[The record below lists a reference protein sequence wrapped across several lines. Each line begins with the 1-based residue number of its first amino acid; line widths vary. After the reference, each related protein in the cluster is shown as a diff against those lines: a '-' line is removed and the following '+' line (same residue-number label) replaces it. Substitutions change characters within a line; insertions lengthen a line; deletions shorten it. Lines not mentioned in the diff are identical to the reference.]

1 MTTSEEDPFKRVGA
15 AVQAG
20 AAKAGPSPAD
30 DGEMVSPVPDG
41 APEPLTRH
49 RAHGEASRRWTYR
62 DTAGRVL
69 FIVAR
74 FDQADGEKQVLP
86 QTLWRVGGA
95 LKWRWKAAAAPR
107 PLYGLPEL
115 AARPDAPVLVVEGE
129 KTADAARDR
138 VPDHVVVTWSG
149 GSNASAMADWSP
161 LKGRQVALWPDADE
175 AGAKA
180 MRAVAA
186 QLSRLGVS
194 AVAVPLPGGLPQG
207 WDLADPWPSGFG
219 PKEAEI
225 AMRAPRASERE
236 VYWPKGFQAGDT
248 GVYWAPKDNGKGE
261 EAAPLWLCGGLEV
274 LASARD
280 EDGGDWSIV
289 VEFRDPDGRRKREI
303 IGKGELAGDGVD
315 VRRRLMAA
323 GLPVSSNKAARERLQ
338 AGLSAVIC
346 SERARLASSTG
357 WRGPL
362 YVLPHRTIGSGA
374 SERVIYRG
382 RAGGTHHGEAGSYD
396 AWRELVAAKASGNAL
411 LLFALSCAFAAPLM
425 RPLGGEGGGFHA
437 RGESSTGKT
446 TLLRA
451 AGSVWGGG
459 GELGFAQSWRN
470 TDNALEAV
478 ALAHNDGLLAL
489 DEIRALDPTVAGAAA
504 YALAAGVA
512 KGRLRADA
520 ELKARPTWRVLILS
534 AGEIGMAD
542 MIRLAKGKDKSYAGQ
557 ELRLIDLDA
566 DMGQGLGAW
575 QTLHQAVSAAAFS
588 EALKTATDAH
598 YGHAG
603 PLFVERFMARR
614 GELEAVARR
623 LQSSFLE
630 SVAEAGDTGQARRG
644 AQRFALVAVAG
655 ELAALLDVTSWQAG
669 EAATAVAVIF
679 KRWARL
685 FGRST
690 QREDREAIQRVKA
703 FVERYGD
710 ARFRL
715 LKDGL
720 SDEEQLA
727 DEIQQQRDA
736 EAGRFR
742 EGEARSLDVAGY
754 KGNRAVHGEV
764 FFFNPEFWKT
774 ELFAGM
780 DGIKAAKAL
789 RTVGYL
795 ITNDSDQK
803 RLTFKVKVHGISRNF
818 YAISHKI
825 LSDYLD
831 SDDA

>member
-1 MTTSEEDPFKRVGA
+1 MTDKKEDPFDRVGR
-15 AVQAG
+15 AVAG
-20 AAKAGPSPAD
+20 GEANGVRPPPD
-30 DGEMVSPVPDG
+30 DGDLVSPVPDG
-41 APEPLTRH
+41 APEPLGRH
-49 RAHGEASRRWTYR
+49 RTHGAASQTWTYR
-62 DTAGRVL
+62 DAAGRLL

-74 FDQADGEKQVLP
+74 FDQADGEKVVLP
-86 QTLWRVGGA
+86 QTLWRTGGA

-107 PLYGLPEL
+107 PLYGLPDL
-115 AARPDAPVLVVEGE
+115 AARPSAPVLVVEGE
-129 KTADAARDR
+129 KTAAAAKDR
-138 VPDHVVVTWSG
+138 FPDHVVVTWPG
-149 GSNASAMADWSP
+149 GSKATAMVDWSP
-161 LKGRQVALWPDADE
+161 LKGREVTLWPDADE
-175 AGAKA
+175 AGATA
-180 MRAVAA
+180 MQAVARH
-186 QLSRLGVS
+186 LSPLGVS
-194 AVAVPLPGGLPQG
+194 AAVVSLPGGLPKG
-207 WDLADPWPSGFG
+207 WDLADDWPSGFG
-219 PKEAEI
+219 PKEAGA
-225 AMRAPRASERE
+225 AMRAARAPERE
-236 VYWPKGFQAGDT
+236 VYWPKGFQAGDA

-261 EAAPLWLCGGLEV
+261 EAPPLWLCGGLEV

-280 EDGGDWSIV
+280 EDGGDWSTV
-289 VEFRDPDGRRKREI
+289 VEFRDPDGKRKREI

-338 AGLSAVIC
+338 AGLAAVHC

-357 WRGPL
+357 WREPL

-374 SERVIYRG
+374 REPVIYRG

-489 DEIRALDPTVAGAAA
+489 DELRQLDPTAAGAAA
-504 YALAAGVA
+504 YALSAGVA

-520 ELKARPTWRVLILS
+520 DLKARPTWRVLILS
-534 AGEIGMAD
+534 AGEIGLAD

-575 QTLHQAVSAAAFS
+575 QTLHHAESAAAFS
-588 EALKTATDAH
+588 ESLKTATDAH

-603 PLFVERFMARR
+603 PLFVERFMAGR

-630 SVAEAGDTGQARRG
+630 SVTEAGDTGQARRG
-644 AQRFALVAVAG
+644 AQRFALAAVAG
-655 ELAALLDVTSWQAG
+655 ELAALLDVAPWQAG
-669 EAATAVAVIF
+669 EAADAVAVIF
-679 KRWARL
+679 KRWAKQ

-690 QREDREAIQRVKA
+690 QREDREAITRVKA
-703 FVERYGD
+703 FIERYEHS
-710 ARFRL
+710 RFRW

-727 DEIQQQRDA
+727 EEAREQIDA
-736 EAGRFR
+736 ETGKFR
-742 EGEARSLDVAGY
+742 EGEARSLDVAGF
-754 KGNRAVHGEV
+754 KGNREGVGLLFH
-764 FFFNPEFWKT
+764 FNTEFWKA

-780 DGIKAAKAL
+780 DAQKAARALKAA
-789 RTVGYL
+789 GYL
-795 ITNDSDQK
+795 VSNGEEGK
-803 RLTFKVKVHGISRNF
+803 RLTNKVRIPGGARNF
-818 YAISHKI
+818 YSISHRL
-825 LSDYLD
+825 LSIDLD
-831 SDDA
+831 CDPV